1 MDSPLK
7 ARFGEY
13 AGRYARRAPA
23 VLLTYLPFI
32 VIMVLKLA
40 HVTVDQR
47 AIDGLKIIS
56 ALVTILISVMLI
68 VPLQTDIRGL
78 DNPGFPRHLFRLRVS
93 TAYLVAAQMGLGIT
107 GVVTAA
113 AAALLVHSLVIGVWL
128 LGPLALLFSA
138 TAAATALAVVWAVVG
153 FVWTR
158 AFTGIAVGIA
168 LLYLWPL
175 AVSRLP
181 QTLSVSACVIVMLV
195 AWGVSRAV
203 VERDRSGGAWAGCGV
218 WWQTRFG
225 RASHPAP
232 RVTGLGAR
240 FHSAF
245 RAQLWHEWMLRHAAI
260 VRIVVVFLVLLQ
272 SLWIV
277 LPSAAVCTM
286 NRPQMLFAL
295 VLLGPFLA
303 PLSAFN
309 LTRGVMPRTSA
320 QPFATP
326 LYLWSRPV
334 TSRRI
339 SAAALLA
346 MTGMLCVTTTLLT
359 ALILHWLGWGNIPQW
374 YQRFGR
380 DEVVWAA
387 FTPVAAIAVA
397 WTSGSIS
404 ITVALTGRVGV
415 WNTVCFTLLG
425 GNAVLVIPFP
435 MLGED
440 AGTRFVL
447 SMLSLLSWFVAAII
461 CAVTV
466 GAFLRAVGSGLL
478 GPGSAAVA
486 AAIGVL
492 VAVLANYWLLL
503 SIGRGDPGLVLL
515 PVVPILLGVL
525 AGAPVILAP
534 LAVAWNR
541 HQ

>member
-7 ARFGEY
+7 AMFREY
-13 AGRYARRAPA
+13 AGRCARRAPA
-23 VLLTYLPFI
+23 VLLMYLPFI

-47 AIDGLKIIS
+47 AMDGLKIIS

-78 DNPGFPRHLFRLRVS
+78 DNPGFPRYLFRLPVS

-138 TAAATALAVVWAVVG
+138 TAAATALAIVWAMVG
-153 FVWTR
+153 FVWIR
-158 AFTGIAVGIA
+158 AFTGIA

-175 AVSRLP
+175 LVSRLP

-203 VERDRSGGAWAGCGV
+203 VERDRSGGAWAGWGV
-218 WWQTRFG
+218 CWQTRFG
-225 RASHPAP
+225 RASHPAL
-232 RVTGLGAR
+232 RVRGLGAR
-240 FHSAF
+240 FHSAL
-245 RAQLWHEWMLRHAAI
+245 RTQLWHEGMLRHAAI
-260 VRIVVVFLVLLQ
+260 VRIVVVFLVLLLG
-272 SLWIV
+272 LWIV
-277 LPSAAVCTM
+277 RPSAAVRTM

-309 LTRGVMPRTSA
+309 LTCGVAPRTSA

-326 LYLWSRPV
+326 LYIWSQPV

-346 MTGMLCVTTTLLT
+346 MTGRLCVTTTLLT
-359 ALILHWLGWGNIPQW
+359 ALILHWLGWENIPQW
-374 YQRFGR
+374 YHRFGR

-387 FTPVAAIAVA
+387 LTPVAAIVVA
-397 WTSGSIS
+397 WISGSIS
-404 ITVALTGRVGV
+404 ITVALTGRGWV

-425 GNAVLVIPFP
+425 GIAVLVIPFS

-447 SMLSLLSWFVAAII
+447 SMVSVVSWFVAAII

-492 VAVLANYWLLL
+492 VAVLANCWLLL

-515 PVVPILLGVL
+515 PGVPKLLGVL